1 MFSIPTLP
9 DLVERVR
16 RSMRTQLPGS
26 DAYLW
31 PNNLNPIGKV
41 FAGLIHEVFGFA
53 DYIRRQIF
61 VMTADDENLDMH
73 GNEYGLPRLP
83 AAPAQGPVV
92 IAVADAYTINPGAIL
107 RLGNGIEY
115 VATSGAT
122 TASAATLSIEVTA
135 VANGA
140 AGNAAAGAGLEIVSG
155 AIDPNGDANPQAVVG
170 TGGIVLGADIEGDED
185 YRSRILVRKRNPPH
199 GGAPADYVTWARQV
213 SGVSRVFVERK
224 FAGAGTVR
232 VFPLMDGLFANGIP
246 DAAAVTRVDDYI
258 QMVAPAG
265 AIVVTSAAAAYSIP
279 VIIANLKPDTPDTR
293 NAAVAELRGA
303 FRRFGR
309 VAGSDVGHAAM
320 PYLASPFTF
329 SLSWLS
335 QAINDAPGVTSH
347 DLLAP
352 TTDIVV
358 PRASIP
364 VPDITFAPVHS

>member
-61 VMTADDENLDMH
+61 VMTADGGNLDMH

-83 AAPAQGPVV
+83 AAPAQGPVI

-107 RLGNGIEY
+107 RLGNGVEY

-140 AGNAAAGAGLEIVSG
+140 AGNAAAGAGLEVVSG

-170 TGGIVLGADIEGDED
+170 TGGIVLGADVEGDED
-185 YRSRILVRKRNPPH
+185 YRSRILFRKRNPPH

-213 SGVSRVFVERK
+213 SGVTRVFVERRYN
-224 FAGAGTVR
+224 GGGTVR
-232 VFPLMDGLFANGIP
+232 VFALMDNLFANGIP
-246 DAAAVTRVDDYI
+246 DVAAIARVDDYI
-258 QMVAPAG
+258 QAVAPAG
-265 AIVVTSAAAAYSIP
+265 AAVLTSAPVAYPIN
-279 VIIANLKPDTPDTR
+279 IEIANLTPDTPDTR
-293 NAAVAELRGA
+293 NAVRAELQAA
-303 FRRFGR
+303 FRRRGR
-309 VAGSDVGHAAM
+309 VAGSDVAHAAM
-320 PYLASPFTF
+320 PYLASSFTF
-329 SLSWLS
+329 SLSWLP
-335 QAINDAPGVTSH
+335 QTINDAPGVISH
-347 DLLAP
+347 DLASPLS
-352 TTDIVV
+352 DVVV
-358 PRASIP
+358 PLASMP
-364 VPDITFAPVHS
+364 VPGVISFA